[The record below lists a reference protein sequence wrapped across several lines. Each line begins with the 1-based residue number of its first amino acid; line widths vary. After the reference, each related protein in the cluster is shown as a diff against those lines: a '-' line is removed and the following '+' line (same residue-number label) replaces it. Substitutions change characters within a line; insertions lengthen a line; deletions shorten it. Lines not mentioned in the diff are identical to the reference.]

1 MLRKILLL
9 LLLLWSPAL
18 AGPSKED
25 IDPLL
30 GLLQWRLELA
40 KEVARS
46 KWNSHAPIE
55 DLPREKAILQA
66 LVEQAKA
73 YSLEPQFVE
82 TFFQAQIHA
91 SKTEQRHW
99 HQRWKSEN
107 AGPFAETDLNVIRRR
122 LDKLTPLTLQAL
134 RDSRPLPRDLLEER
148 IRVIFGDSL
157 SEAEREA
164 LAPLRN
170 SASTPILRNN
180 AGDSVPGKV
189 RELSPR

>member
-18 AGPSKED
+18 AAPSKED

-66 LVEQAKA
+66 LVEQAQSYGLDPK
-73 YSLEPQFVE
+73 FVE

-91 SKTEQRHW
+91 SKTEQRRW
-99 HQRWKSEN
+99 QERWKSEN
-107 AGPFAETDLNVIRRR
+107 APPFAETDLNVIRRR

-170 SASTPILRNN
+170 SASTPTLRNN